1 MLPQICANVV
11 LQVTLDDTNDITIDV
26 DNEQPEQ
33 MPGFETYRSL
43 LDRHPFLRAN
53 SRRDSSSVDICASSP
68 SASSTASITDIDL
81 KPLKQAAVLKYL
93 SDNTR
98 QVCQYELPG
107 GGECRDKSCENV
119 HLSRISAVEPSG
131 TSVFTLFPVANLFIV
146 VYPSLCLCAYRLRL
160 PTFLTDED
168 TAQYL
173 CSSIPGGQRYGVE
186 VFRKALDVAR
196 LSHPNISLDA
206 RVQVALTR
214 LGLR

>member
-1 MLPQICANVV
+1 MFRVHADVP
-11 LQVTLDDTNDITIDV
+11 LQVEFDITNAIDDKQTAQTPV
-26 DNEQPEQ
+26 
-33 MPGFETYRSL
+33 FETYLSL
-43 LDRHPFLRAN
+43 LDRHPLLRAN
-53 SRRDSSSVDICASSP
+53 SRRNFSIVDLSASLT
-68 SASSTASITDIDL
+68 SASSVASSSTSFTDIDL

-93 SDNTR
+93 SDNSR
-98 QVCQYELPG
+98 QICQYELG

-119 HLSRISAVEPSG
+119 HLSRLSAVEPSG
-131 TSVFTLFPVANLFIV
+131 TSILALFRVANLFILALFYMLV
-146 VYPSLCLCAYRLRL
+146 SARTLHRSPS
-160 PTFLTDED
+160 DED

-173 CSSIPGGQRYGVE
+173 CSSIPAGQRHGVE